1 MKKNMILAALIFA
14 LATATLSAC
23 GTMDNG
29 GGANGGASGGNT
41 NPQTQ
46 QGTQDTTPQT
56 DMGADTGTDDTV
68 PDGAEKHDNA
78 LTEEA
83 KKMMP

>member
-1 MKKNMILAALIFA
+1 MKKNMILLALVFA
-14 LATATLSAC
+14 LSAASLTAC

-29 GGANGGASGGNT
+29 GTNGGNT

-46 QGTQDTTPQT
+46 QGTQDKTPQT
-56 DMGADTGTDDTV
+56 DMDTDLAEDKDL
-68 PDGAEKHDNA
+68 PDGAEKHDNT